1 MSKTKQAKKNPKSVP
16 HSRGVTLG
24 MGVCSFLAS
33 VFDANES
40 LKNSAGRSRK
50 LTDEKILQMLK
61 EEFPGRTS
69 GIFTG
74 KVTINEYRQRYNKG
88 DFSLRIPPAKMS
100 FRYDRSGRV
109 VDGRSG
115 LHLLPQEVIE
125 SFISH
130 HETNRQKIITKAAK
144 QKKQTKS

>member
-40 LKNSAGRSRK
+40 LKNSAGRMRK
-50 LTDEKILQMLK
+50 LTDEKIHQMLK

-88 DFSLRIPPAKMS
+88 DFSLGIPPERMS
-100 FRYDRSGRV
+100 FRYDRSGRI
-109 VDGRSG
+109 VDARSG
-115 LHLLPQEVIE
+115 LHQLPIEVIE
-125 SFISH
+125 AFIRT
-130 HETNRQKIITKAAK
+130 HELSRQKIIAKAAK
-144 QKKQTKS
+144 QTKS